1 MFRLH
6 YCWLTYCIKMCDEL
20 WFLSLA
26 FGSDVRLVFDQMT
39 QRRETK
45 QKRLSE
51 PQQTCGCAV
60 DAFITA
66 DLQRKQSLAD
76 MDGQHQKPSV
86 IQRRIKIVHET
97 LGQSAQRTQ
106 NAIRDVLRPE
116 RRPRV
121 KTHINCHESFIAL
134 LGNWAPSLMSW
145 MGCCPHSPRMTVHL
159 CCNYFTYVNL
169 CCRQYFDKTPTHL

>member
-51 PQQTCGCAV
+51 PQQTCGGAV

-66 DLQRKQSLAD
+66 DTHTHTHA
-76 MDGQHQKPSV
+76 
-86 IQRRIKIVHET
+86 
-97 LGQSAQRTQ
+97 RTDQ
-106 NAIRDVLRPE
+106 
-116 RRPRV
+116 
-121 KTHINCHESFIAL
+121 
-134 LGNWAPSLMSW
+134 
-145 MGCCPHSPRMTVHL
+145 HSPE
-159 CCNYFTYVNL
+159 
-169 CCRQYFDKTPTHL
+169 FDEA